1 MDQMEQQIPQ
11 AAMVGNNPLEPNPNA
26 PQIEWIQARIPSADV
41 IPNVCQQFSNAGWM
55 VVSVVFI
62 PGKLIGSESYGIVAW
77 RPIVV
82 PETSQES

>member
-1 MDQMEQQIPQ
+1 
-11 AAMVGNNPLEPNPNA
+11 MVGQNPLTPDPNA

-41 IPNVCQQFSNAGWM
+41 IPNVCQQFSNASWM

-77 RPIVV
+77 RPIVA
-82 PETSQES
+82 PETPKES